1 MQMRRLFFVGLIL
14 QDLSG
19 LEIALH
25 RTACKMVARNESD
38 RIPGAMAMNV
48 LISGASG
55 MVGTA
60 LAAALTAQ
68 NHTITRL
75 TRGKPKPGEVFWDP
89 SAGTL
94 DPASLAGVDAVVH
107 LAGENIA
114 GRWTTSK
121 KKAIVDSRVKGTR
134 TLCDAVLKMSVPP
147 KVFVSAS
154 AIGFYGNRG
163 DEVLSE
169 ASVAGPGF
177 LPDVCKA
184 WEAASEHI
192 SKAGI
197 RRVLLRIGVVLST
210 KGGAL
215 KQMLT
220 PFKMGVGGVVGS
232 GKQYMSWITLEDVVG
247 IIAYALKNDGVKGPI
262 NAVAPNAATNREF
275 TKALGTALSRPTI
288 FPLPGFVVQL
298 LFGEMGVDLLL
309 GSTRVKPERLA
320 QAGFTFQH
328 PTLDEA
334 LKSTLAPVK

>member
-1 MQMRRLFFVGLIL
+1 MRLCI
-14 QDLSG
+14 
-19 LEIALH
+19 
-25 RTACKMVARNESD
+25 
-38 RIPGAMAMNV
+38 
-48 LISGASG
+48 
-55 MVGTA
+55 
-60 LAAALTAQ
+60 
-68 NHTITRL
+68 
-75 TRGKPKPGEVFWDP
+75 
-89 SAGTL
+89 
-94 DPASLAGVDAVVH
+94 

-121 KKAIVDSRVKGTR
+121 KKAIIDSRVKGTQ
-134 TLCDAVLKMSVPP
+134 TLCDAILKMSVPP

-154 AIGFYGNRG
+154 AVGFYGNRG

-169 ASVAGPGF
+169 ASVPGPGF

-184 WEAASEHI
+184 WEAASEPI

-232 GKQYMSWITLEDVVG
+232 GNQYMSWITLDDVVG

-262 NAVAPNAATNREF
+262 NTVAPNPATNREF
-275 TKALGTALSRPTI
+275 TKALGVALSRPTI
-288 FPLPGFVVQL
+288 FPMPGFVVNL
-298 LFGEMGVDLLL
+298 VFGEMGVDLLL

-328 PTLDEA
+328 PTLDGA
-334 LKSTLAPVK
+334 LKSVLAQPK